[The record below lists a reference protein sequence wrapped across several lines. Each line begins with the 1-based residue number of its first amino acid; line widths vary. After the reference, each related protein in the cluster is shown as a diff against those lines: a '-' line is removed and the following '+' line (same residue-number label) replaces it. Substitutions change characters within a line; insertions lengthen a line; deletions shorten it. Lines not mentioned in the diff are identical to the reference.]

1 MSYSRSDYN
10 FAYIFQPQSLEEDE
24 ESKDIEFIDID
35 EESKHT
41 SNEASDE
48 LHAIAASDEST
59 DTEPSDLTWKK
70 LGEWLEVWL
79 MLENSKKEVLYQVYK
94 NLLQK
99 RKIKYKYS
107 NDFEEE
113 EEKSINHFAPY
124 KNGLHFLL
132 HLMYRSSSES
142 AKITRG
148 LLDKFILIIRSMR
161 SFDLLNNDKYDEIPK
176 NAKEIILYDE
186 AVPKFTLH
194 TKYLWATIRQ
204 KPMKYPKKD
213 NKDKENNDTEKKTKT
228 KKKRIAKHLHF
239 QIEEEEEEQ
248 GEEEEEKKW
257 IDYDEKFKEKF
268 NYQYNELNYGDYTKK
283 QKKLHYFNFIE
294 NIALFSLLKPWYQQ
308 LDTNFIHYK
317 KNIKPDIN
325 RPITTFN
332 QTEFVRMHEIYEKEH
347 VFELANGTVFYKKCL
362 IAPKDEK
369 DKLMYYVDDV
379 QFEYKKQFINLLQ
392 HESQETVAATPIEF
406 IKPKY
411 FLVVHQIEKKYINDE
426 EKWCCTEMNKK
437 VPIYPNQATI
447 HSWIRITDV
456 NYSSI
461 ITDENNTIIL
471 EPPKEQHKLIKKNG
485 MFLWI
490 QWSYDGTIINLN
502 ERTINNSLV
511 HVVNNK
517 IGKTNNNIWRM
528 SCTTESTPQ
537 RYIVHLLCDQ
547 ILTLRKGFIL
557 WTVSDNLCGFQ
568 QRECAGSLAQIICDG
583 KDRYKAQYSVGAN
596 NYNKIDGRTFINA
609 EKNGMVY
616 PPKPSNYSTTQIVN
630 LRQFG
635 FQIPYQWKDYL
646 HTIVH
651 KTIHDRIK
659 GKFTKGRKWSI
670 YPAPFITKGTG
681 IGSAPQKMWCDF
693 NGNKLNWNFLRGG
706 ISEFFH
712 ITSFG
717 MITKLFN
724 YQSKKW
730 NHRHLCALYNCL
742 RNYLYENNDC
752 LKNFKLSNF
761 NKINKENNMA
771 QMYCK
776 WFYMSITIPWL
787 IGWNEGIDD
796 LIQLIRLVGR
806 IATCNTEKE
815 RQNLRNYSEPL
826 FKELKEKYAHIVQSP
841 KFRLLKETID
851 LDLFR
856 YASIAI
862 IEGLYSEHGHQLP
875 KNVKKNRSNHSQKEL
890 EDVLKFFS
898 LIGGLIY
905 VVNGGHYGP
914 QLTCALGK
922 KARNLKHP
930 DDETRIHPIVEEFIL
945 TSPKFKFNEYNND
958 GTQDY
963 CEELLNDDNN
973 SNKHLFV
980 TRQSSNSFD
989 YHFWDEIINQNVSS
1003 WPELR
1008 QYLWNIVLNKQQEQ
1022 EPMANDI
1029 YFSKNIKVDKY
1040 DGMIIVDGKKSNQI
1054 TFKSSKK
1061 SWNYWLKIIDD
1072 KTDKEK
1078 LVNIKRILKFTN
1090 CNLNDDNDEI
1100 NEIFLGYGDMY
1111 TINSASYYNDYT
1123 DQKEYHYFLDNF
1135 DITKKEST
1143 KWFRISKKTILET
1156 VVVVHKHIQNEN
1168 IHHSI
1173 NYKCCANK
1181 CHCNEMSKY
1190 YDTIKHQQN
1199 ESSIDTIPCGPILKC
1214 IKHETIYP
1222 CNICVN
1228 VNHNYTQKW
1237 YCNTNTKHC
1246 GESIYLIWDAKNGWL
1261 PGIWFNVN
1269 KKKLINKQYVH

>member
-1 MSYSRSDYN
+1 MADNSYH
-10 FAYIFQPQSLEEDE
+10 FAYVAPT
-24 ESKDIEFIDID
+24 DIEEEIKHESIDMHD
-35 EESKHT
+35 ESNEAEASDESNET
-41 SNEASDE
+41 EASDE
-48 LHAIAASDEST
+48 LHEIKAQST
-59 DTEPSDLTWKK
+59 DNEPSDLTWKQ
-70 LGEWLEVWL
+70 LGEWLEAWL
-79 MLENSKKEVLYQVYK
+79 LIQESKKDVLYQVYK

-107 NDFEEE
+107 NDFEGKEDT
-113 EEKSINHFAPY
+113 NDFAPY

-148 LLDKFILIIRSMR
+148 LLDKFILIIRSMK
-161 SFDLLNNDKYDEIPK
+161 SFNLLNNDKYDEIPK
-176 NAKEIILYDE
+176 NAQEIILYDE

-204 KPMKYPKKD
+204 KPMKYPKNDSKEQ
-213 NKDKENNDTEKKTKT
+213 NKKQQEKK
-228 KKKRIAKHLHF
+228 KKQRMAKHLHF
-239 QIEEEEEEQ
+239 EIVNESQ
-248 GEEEEEKKW
+248 EEEEKW
-257 IDYDEKFKEKF
+257 IDCDEKLKTKL

-294 NIALFSLLKPWYQQ
+294 NIALFSLLKPWYQE
-308 LDTNFIHYK
+308 LDTNFIHYN

-325 RPITTFN
+325 KPITTFN

-369 DKLMYYVDDV
+369 DKFMYYVNDV
-379 QFEYKKQFINLLQ
+379 EFEYKKQFVNLLK
-392 HESQETVAATPIEF
+392 HESQDTVAATPIEF

-411 FLVVHQIEKKYINDE
+411 WLLVHKIEKKYINGE
-426 EKWCCTEMNKK
+426 EKWCCTQFNRK
-437 VPIYPNQATI
+437 VLIYPHQPTI

-461 ITDENNTIIL
+461 ITDENNTITL
-471 EPPKEQHKLIKKNG
+471 EPPKEQHKLIKTNG

-490 QWSYDGTIINLN
+490 QWAYDGTIINLN

-537 RYIVHLLCDQ
+537 RYIVHLLCEQ

-557 WTVSDNLCGFQ
+557 WTVSDNYCGFK
-568 QRECAGSLAQIICDG
+568 QRKCAGSLAQIICDG

-616 PPKPSNYSTTQIVN
+616 PPKPSYYSTTQKVN

-646 HTIVH
+646 HTLVH
-651 KTIHDRIK
+651 QTIHDRIK
-659 GKFTKGRKWSI
+659 GKFTKGRKWTI

-681 IGSAPQKMWCDF
+681 IGSAPQKIWCDF
-693 NGNKLNWNFLRGG
+693 NGNKFNWNFLRGG
-706 ISEFFH
+706 VSEFFH

-724 YQSKKW
+724 WQSKKW
-730 NHRHLCALYNCL
+730 NHTHLSRLYGCL
-742 RNYLYENNDC
+742 RDYVYENNDC
-752 LKNFKLSNF
+752 LKNFKLSKF
-761 NKINKENNMA
+761 NAINKENNMA

-787 IGWNEGIDD
+787 IGWNEGIHD
-796 LIQLIRLVGR
+796 LIQLIRLIGR

-815 RQNLRNYSEPL
+815 RQRIHDCSKPL
-826 FKELKEKYAHIVQSP
+826 FEELKKKYPEIVQSP

-890 EDVLKFFS
+890 EDILKFF
-898 LIGGLIY
+898 GLQSALVYII
-905 VVNGGHYGP
+905 NGGHYGP
-914 QLTCALGK
+914 KLTCALGK

-930 DDETRIHPIVEEFIL
+930 DDETKLNPIVEEFIL

-958 GTQDY
+958 DTQDY
-963 CEELLNDDNN
+963 CEELKNNNADDNN
-973 SNKHLFV
+973 NNKHLFV
-980 TRQSSNSFD
+980 TKQSSNRFD
-989 YHFWDEIINQNVSS
+989 YHFWGNLMNENKEC
-1003 WPELR
+1003 WPELKE
-1008 QYLWNIVLNKQQEQ
+1008 YLWNVVLNKKQQQ
-1022 EPMANDI
+1022 PMPNYS
-1029 YFSKNIKVDKY
+1029 YFAKNIKVDKY

-1054 TFKSSKK
+1054 TFKKCKK
-1061 SWNYWLKIIDD
+1061 SWNYWLKIIHD
-1072 KTDKEK
+1072 KTHTEK
-1078 LVNIKRILKFTN
+1078 LVNIKHILKFTN
-1090 CNLNDDNDEI
+1090 CNLNDNDDEI
-1100 NEIFLGYGDMY
+1100 NEIFLGYGDIY
-1111 TINSASYYNDYT
+1111 TINSASYYNHYT
-1123 DQKEYHYFLDNF
+1123 SDQNEYHYFLDNF
-1135 DITKKEST
+1135 DMEKKCAT

-1156 VVVVHKHIQNEN
+1156 VVVVHKHIENDN
-1168 IHHSI
+1168 IHHNN
-1173 NYKCCANK
+1173 NYKCTANK
-1181 CHCNEMSKY
+1181 CHCIDMKKKY
-1190 YDTIKHQQN
+1190 YNIIKDQQN
-1199 ESSIDTIPCGPILKC
+1199 EYSFEKVPCGPVLKC
-1214 IKHETIYP
+1214 IQHDAIYP
-1222 CNICVN
+1222 CITCKYVN
-1228 VNHNYTQKW
+1228 YNYKQKW
-1237 YCNTNTKHC
+1237 YCNTNDKHS

-1261 PGIWFNVN
+1261 PGIWFNIN
-1269 KKKLINKQYVH
+1269 KKKLINKQYVE